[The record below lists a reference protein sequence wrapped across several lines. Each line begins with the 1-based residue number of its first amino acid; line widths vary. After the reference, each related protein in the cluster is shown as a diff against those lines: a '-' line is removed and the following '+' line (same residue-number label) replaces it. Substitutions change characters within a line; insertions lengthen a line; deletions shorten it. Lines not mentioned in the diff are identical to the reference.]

1 MRRRSRPN
9 LPAGRRRRPA
19 DVTARTPETLSRRL
33 QLVLAAELAA
43 YVAIGA
49 WLWAGR
55 GWSPV
60 AAVVICVSMAL
71 GWRAVGIVVVY
82 AIAWRHHSEVP
93 RDLRLSFLALVLHI
107 VREWWWWCALY
118 AGLQAFVHR
127 FAGDDG
133 PPRTAARRLPVL
145 LVHGYVCNRGL
156 WWWFG
161 RRLAARGEA
170 VWAVT
175 LEPVYA
181 SIDVLAEVLA
191 ARIDEL
197 RGATGMPQIVLV
209 THSMGGLVARA
220 YLRDH
225 GGAKIARLVTLGA
238 PHHGSVHAHLGAGL
252 NGRQMEPGSEWL
264 EALARSEAPGPTVP
278 FASIYSVHDNFVAPQ
293 ASSVH
298 PAARN
303 VPVAGIGHISL
314 GFSDEVVELVAGEL
328 AAANAVVRG
337 AVVAPRTA

>member
-1 MRRRSRPN
+1 M
-9 LPAGRRRRPA
+9 
-19 DVTARTPETLSRRL
+19 LSRWLR
-33 QLVLAAELAA
+33 LVLAAELAA

-49 WLWAGR
+49 WLWTGR

-60 AAVVICVSMAL
+60 AVVVTCVSIAL
-71 GWRAVGIVVVY
+71 GWRAVGIAAVY
-82 AIAWRHHSEVP
+82 AIAWRYRSPVP
-93 RDLRLSFLALVLHI
+93 RDLQLGFLALLPHAVK
-107 VREWWWWCALY
+107 EWWWWSALY
-118 AGLQAFVHR
+118 AGLLPFVHR
-127 FAGDDG
+127 FAGEDG
-133 PPRTAARRLPVL
+133 PPRTAGGRLPVL
-145 LVHGYVCNRGL
+145 LVHGYVCSRGV

-161 RRLAARGEA
+161 RRLAARGET

-191 ARIDEL
+191 ARVDEL
-197 RGATGMPQIVLV
+197 RAATGMPQVVLV

-225 GGAKIARLVTLGA
+225 GAAKIAGLVTLGT

-252 NGRQMEPGSEWL
+252 NGSQMEPGSAWL
-264 EALARSEAPGPTVP
+264 AALARSEGSGPAVAFT
-278 FASIYSVHDNFVAPQ
+278 SIFSVHDNLVAPQ
-293 ASSVH
+293 TSSVH

-303 VPVAGIGHISL
+303 VPVGGIGHVSL
-314 GFSDEVVELVAGEL
+314 GFSEEVVELVAGEL

-337 AVVAPRTA
+337 AVVEPRTP

>member
-1 MRRRSRPN
+1 
-9 LPAGRRRRPA
+9 
-19 DVTARTPETLSRRL
+19 VTARTPETLSRRL

-49 WLWAGR
+49 WLWTGR

-60 AAVVICVSMAL
+60 AAVVFCVSIAL

-93 RDLRLSFLALVLHI
+93 RDLRLSFLALVPHI
-107 VREWWWWCALY
+107 VREWWWWSALY

-145 LVHGYVCNRGL
+145 LVHGYVCNRGV

-161 RRLAARGEA
+161 RRLVARGEA

-197 RGATGMPQIVLV
+197 RAATGMPQIVLV

-278 FASIYSVHDNFVAPQ
+278 FTSIYSVHDNFVAPQ
-293 ASSVH
+293 TSSAH

-303 VPVAGIGHISL
+303 VPVAGIGHVSL
-314 GFSDEVVELVAGEL
+314 AFSDEVVELVAGEL

-337 AVVAPRTA
+337 PVVAPGTA